1 MINKKIKL
9 EKEIGNRKGKIRF
22 FNYLSSPIL
31 PPSSI
36 FCHFESESVGSLI
49 NESDS
54 EREKE
59 KEEATNIINNSLHGS
74 GNNVDSYIY
83 NSSDIN
89 CYNDSN
95 NDSSNN
101 SSKNND
107 NNNNNNNKY

>member
-83 NSSDIN
+83 NVVI
-89 CYNDSN
+89 
-95 NDSSNN
+95 
-101 SSKNND
+101 
-107 NNNNNNNKY
+107 